1 MSQTTEQD
9 SLKVWAVS
17 VQDLKE
23 LNELN
28 CDLAVLKDLKSL
40 EELIHSS
47 SNNTTFRGKLTF

>member
-28 CDLAVLKDLKSL
+28 CDLSVLKERLEKLGGIDSL
-40 EELIHSS
+40 I
-47 SNNTTFRGKLTF
+47 K